1 VSAVNIILQVVPGID
16 DDTGGDDDDDD
27 DTGGDDD
34 DDTGGE
40 DDDDPNPD
48 PNPDPDPGDPD
59 FGADLEDDVGAGS
72 VLNSS
77 LFPIRKCCEPDTSYI
92 T

>member
-59 FGADLEDDVGAGS
+59 FGADLDGAIF
-72 VLNSS
+72 VLN
-77 LFPIRKCCEPDTSYI
+77 ISYLPYI
-92 T
+92 GLIVPPGS